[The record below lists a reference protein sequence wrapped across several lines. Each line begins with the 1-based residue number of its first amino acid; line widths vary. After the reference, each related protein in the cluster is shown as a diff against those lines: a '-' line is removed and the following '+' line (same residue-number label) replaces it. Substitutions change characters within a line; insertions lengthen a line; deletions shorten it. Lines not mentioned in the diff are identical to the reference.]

1 MNYVIEQLAQKGRYG
16 DDKLVHMSS
25 GEVAGLRALANA
37 AGTDLTKN
45 PETGLDE
52 AFNLKTLLPLVA
64 GAALGPAGIGLTAMQ
79 AGLVTGAAATAITG
93 DPMQGLSAGLGG
105 FGGAG
110 LAGSLSAAG
119 SAGAQTGSTAAA
131 STGAETVGAATPT
144 NLSNAFPGGVP
155 SMNPATDSFI
165 GSQTTTNLGNALSP
179 SEIASQAANYTPN
192 VGQIGASTSPVGGLE
207 SIGQGAKGVISD
219 APGARDAFM
228 KDIGGKKGLLKSGLA
243 ATAPLMNESMQPEP
257 MTAYSDTG
265 DRDYE
270 TYLDR
275 MGLRRTRA
283 RFAEGGLADASLSNK
298 NGLGSLIKGDSD
310 GMGDEVLAK
319 VSPGEYIITAQA
331 VSALGNGNTDAGAKK
346 LDGMMDRIYEKQTG
360 KPKQM
365 KEMNANEVLVA

>member
-25 GEVAGLRALANA
+25 GEVAGLKALANA

-119 SAGAQTGSTAAA
+119 GAEAANAAGASSIGKDTALNQMTAPMPDM
-131 STGAETVGAATPT
+131 TT
-144 NLSNAFPGGVP
+144 GVP
-155 SMNPATDSFI
+155 
-165 GSQTTTNLGNALSP
+165 GSVGNNVS
-179 SEIASQAANYTPN
+179 SSYYTPPTMTS
-192 VGQIGASTSPVGGLE
+192 STSPVGGLE

-360 KPKQM
+360 EPKQM